1 MASDPSAAARADFLP
16 FSRPFIG
23 DDEIE
28 LVSEV
33 LRSGW
38 LTTGPRVNEFER
50 LFAEYLGVEHAVAV
64 SSATAA
70 LHLALEAVGL
80 KRDDEVITT
89 PYTFA
94 ATAEVIRYFDA
105 RPVFVDIRETDFNID
120 ANRIEEAIT
129 GRTRVIMPVHM
140 AGQACAMEE
149 IVDIARRHN
158 LSVIEDAAHALPTR
172 YRGRMVGT
180 IGDLTA
186 FSFYATKNLT
196 TGEGGMLTT
205 NNADLADRIR
215 MMSLHGISKD
225 AWKRYT
231 QHGSWYYE
239 ILAPGF
245 KYNMTDVAAAI
256 GLCQLKKLQRMTE
269 RRTEIAARYT
279 SALTDMPQLELP
291 QTFPDS
297 THAWHLYIIRLNL
310 ANLTIDRG
318 TFIDQLVA
326 RNIGTSVHF
335 IPLHLHPYYRETYGY
350 EPGDFPIANSE
361 FRRVISLPIYAAMSD
376 QDVEDVIAA
385 VRDVAQ
391 QNGRMKPVP

>member
-1 MASDPSAAARADFLP
+1 MALNRSTAVRADFLP
-16 FSRPFIG
+16 FARPFVG
-23 DDEIE
+23 DEEIE
-28 LVSEV
+28 LVSDV

-38 LTTGPRVNEFER
+38 LTTGPRVREFEER
-50 LFAEYLGVEHAVAV
+50 FAEYVGVEHAVAV

-70 LHLALEAVGL
+70 LHLALDAVGL

-105 RPVFVDIRETDFNID
+105 RPVFVDIRVTDFNID
-120 ANRIEEAIT
+120 ASRIEEAIT
-129 GRTRVIMPVHM
+129 GRTRAIMPVHM

-158 LSVIEDAAHALPTR
+158 LSVVEDAAHALPTM
-172 YRGRMVGT
+172 YRGRMVGN

-215 MMSLHGISKD
+215 MMSLHGVSKD

-256 GLCQLKKLQRMTE
+256 GLCQLEKIQMMTE
-269 RRTEIAARYT
+269 RRAEIAAMYT

-291 QTFPDS
+291 QTFSDS

-310 ANLTIDRG
+310 DNLAIDRG

-361 FRRVISLPIYAAMSD
+361 FHRVISLPIYAAMSD
-376 QDVEDVIAA
+376 QDVGDVIAA

-391 QNGRMKPVP
+391 QYGRV